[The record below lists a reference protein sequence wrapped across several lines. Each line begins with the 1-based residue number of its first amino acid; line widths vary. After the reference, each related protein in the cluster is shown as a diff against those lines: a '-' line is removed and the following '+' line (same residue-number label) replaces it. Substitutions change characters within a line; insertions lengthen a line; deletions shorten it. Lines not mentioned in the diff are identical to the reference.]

1 VAGKDRRTGLGA
13 THCASDVVGQEQA
26 VLTNHVLRQPDGAP
40 IALCAQAVSQMQEMR
55 FAHCHLT
62 TA

>member
-1 VAGKDRRTGLGA
+1 
-13 THCASDVVGQEQA
+13 

-62 TA
+62 TAKPVRLALMSSCRALTWRHKTAG